1 VSASENWAEIRT
13 NRSGCERFS
22 ANVEKTAA
30 GPVAQPIAW
39 ANYTAPAMVVTASLR
54 PRALRLLRLLSRPG
68 FHLFLTGLL
77 MVLGFVLA
85 HRISERSGRE
95 ELSAL
100 STERLELYASNL
112 AAELGRHASLPSLL
126 AIDPTLHALRLAPEN
141 AGARLETSQMLARI
155 SVRAGTSQIFVADA
169 QGQVLSASEALTP
182 PTRLAEALAQGR
194 THFFAA
200 DPTTGSTDFYL
211 LHTLPPTV
219 WKPTSIVRPEPQA
232 HQEPAAIVVRFN
244 LAPLEATWVDLGLR
258 SQNER
263 ILIAD
268 DQDVVIMSSVQA
280 WKYAVL
286 GHADPSRRQA
296 LQASARYPQA
306 IGPNLDLPASLEV
319 HQGQQVSLP
328 LPGAKPMLAQQRQIV
343 PLGLRLVALSDL
355 TEVRQRAQLAAWGG
369 AAFGASIGLLV
380 LYLSSR
386 RRALRQLTRAQTEL
400 QQAHALLEQL
410 VDSRT
415 AELRQTNDALKT
427 QIAQRLQTEGE
438 LLQASKLAVL
448 GQMSAGLSHEV
459 NQPLTALRALARN
472 SIRLLEAGRP
482 DAVATNLQ
490 LMDDMVERMSQ
501 ITRQLKSFAR
511 KADEQVT
518 GAVSLL
524 DCVRNALLL
533 LEHRSRAL
541 DVQAEIDV
549 PVGLRVRAEAN
560 RLEQVLINLFGNA
573 IDAMQNEAERRLQ
586 LQVVAQDGGR
596 RALIR
601 VQDSGAGVG
610 EADLQRLFEPF
621 FTTKPAGEGLGLG
634 LVISAKI
641 VHEFGGA
648 LRAERLEHGMS
659 FEFDLAVET
668 WTAAPETNDV

>member
-1 VSASENWAEIRT
+1 MVGGNPHKPHASRAVLRQALKNRHERRFDRLGVGKLVPVSDA
-13 NRSGCERFS
+13 
-22 ANVEKTAA
+22 
-30 GPVAQPIAW
+30 
-39 ANYTAPAMVVTASLR
+39 LR
-54 PRALRLLRLLSRPG
+54 PRALRLIRLLSRPG
-68 FHLFLTGLL
+68 FHLFLTGALI
-77 MVLGFVLA
+77 VLGFVLA
-85 HRISERSGRE
+85 HRFSERSGRE

-112 AAELGRHASLPSLL
+112 AAELARHASLPSLL
-126 AIDPTLHALRLAPEN
+126 AIAPTLQALMQAPDDEQ
-141 AGARLETSQMLARI
+141 ARRAASQMLARVN
-155 SVRAGTSQIFVADA
+155 VRAGTHQIFVASP
-169 QGQVLSASEALTP
+169 QGQVLSASEPLTP
-182 PTRLAEALAQGR
+182 PARLAEALAQGR

-200 DPTTGSTDFYL
+200 DANTGSTDFYL
-211 LHTLPPTV
+211 LHTLRQAG
-219 WKPTSIVRPEPQA
+219 RPA
-232 HQEPAAIVVRFN
+232 GVIVVRFN
-244 LAPLEATWVDLGLR
+244 LAPLEATWVDLGAR
-258 SQNER
+258 SQGER
-263 ILIAD
+263 ILVAD

-280 WKYAVL
+280 WKYTVL

-306 IGPNLDLPASLEV
+306 IGADLELPASLEV
-319 HQGQQVSLP
+319 HQGQQVLLP
-328 LPGAKPMLAQQRQIV
+328 PLIASGAKPMLAQQRQIV

-355 TEVRQRAQLAAWGG
+355 SEVRQRAQLAAWGG

-386 RRALRQLTRAQTEL
+386 RRALRQLTQAQADL
-400 QQAHALLEQL
+400 RQAHAQLEQL

-415 AELRQTNDALKT
+415 AELRQTNEALKT

-472 SIRLLEAGRP
+472 SMRLLESGRQ

-511 KADEQVT
+511 KADEQVAGST
-518 GAVSLL
+518 PLL
-524 DCVRNALLL
+524 ACVRNALLL

-541 DVQAEIDV
+541 DVQAQIDL
-549 PVGLRVRAEAN
+549 PAGLRVRAEAN
-560 RLEQVLINLFGNA
+560 RLEQVLVNLFGNA
-573 IDAMQNEAERRLQ
+573 IDAMQGENQRLLRVQAQSLEA
-586 LQVVAQDGGR
+586 GR
-596 RALIR
+596 RVLVQ
-601 VQDSGAGVG
+601 VQDSGAGVSD
-610 EADLQRLFEPF
+610 EQLHHLFEPF

-641 VHEFGGA
+641 VHEFGGT

-659 FEFDLAVET
+659 FEFDLSVDSWEHL
-668 WTAAPETNDV
+668 DV

>member
-1 VSASENWAEIRT
+1 
-13 NRSGCERFS
+13 
-22 ANVEKTAA
+22 
-30 GPVAQPIAW
+30 
-39 ANYTAPAMVVTASLR
+39 MVVPESLR

-77 MVLGFVLA
+77 MALGFVLA
-85 HRISERSGRE
+85 HRLSERGGRE
-95 ELSAL
+95 QLTAL

-126 AIDPTLHALRLAPEN
+126 AIAPTLQALMRAPGDDERRR
-141 AGARLETSQMLARI
+141 AASQMLARVN
-155 SVRAGTSQIFVADA
+155 VRAGTHQIFVATPE
-169 QGQVLSASEALTP
+169 GQVLSASEALAP
-182 PTRLAEALAQGR
+182 PARLAEALAQGR
-194 THFFAA
+194 SHFFAA
-200 DPTTGSTDFYL
+200 DPHTGSTDFYL
-211 LHTLPPTV
+211 LHPL
-219 WKPTSIVRPEPQA
+219 RQA
-232 HQEPAAIVVRFN
+232 GVAVGVIVVRFN
-244 LAPLEATWVDLGLR
+244 LAPLEATWIDLGLR

-263 ILIAD
+263 ILVAD

-286 GHADPSRRQA
+286 GHADPSRRLA

-319 HQGQQVSLP
+319 HQGLQVRLP
-328 LPGAKPMLAQQRQIV
+328 LPGSRPMLAQQRQIV

-369 AAFGASIGLLV
+369 GAFGASIGLLT
-380 LYLSSR
+380 LHLSSR
-386 RRALRQLTRAQTEL
+386 RRALRQLTQAQADLRQT
-400 QQAHALLEQL
+400 HAQLEQL

-438 LLQASKLAVL
+438 LLQTSKLAVL

-472 SIRLLEAGRP
+472 SMRLLEGGRL
-482 DAVATNLQ
+482 DAVATNLK
-490 LMDDMVERMSQ
+490 LMDDMVERMGQ

-518 GAVSLL
+518 GSVVLL
-524 DCVRNALLL
+524 DSVRNALLL

-541 DVQAEIDV
+541 GITTEVEL
-549 PVGLRVRAEAN
+549 PPGLRVRAEAN
-560 RLEQVLINLFGNA
+560 RLEQVLVNLFGNA
-573 IDAMQNEAERRLQ
+573 IDAMQNEPERRLR
-586 LQVVAQDGGR
+586 VRATAQDGGR
-596 RALIR
+596 RVLVQ

-610 EADLQRLFEPF
+610 DEQLPHLFEPF

-641 VHEFGGA
+641 VHEFGGT
-648 LRAERLEHGMS
+648 LRAERLAGGQHGMS

-668 WTAAPETNDV
+668 WEARETEDV

>member
-1 VSASENWAEIRT
+1 M
-13 NRSGCERFS
+13 
-22 ANVEKTAA
+22 
-30 GPVAQPIAW
+30 VAPSS
-39 ANYTAPAMVVTASLR
+39 PSPLR
-54 PRALRLLRLLSRPG
+54 ARARLLSRLPSRPG
-68 FHLFLTGLL
+68 FYFVLTGLL
-77 MVLGFVLA
+77 MALGFVLA
-85 HRISERSGRE
+85 HRLSERSGRE
-95 ELSAL
+95 QLSAL

-126 AIDPTLHALRLAPEN
+126 AIDPTLQALMLAPDD
-141 AGARLETSQMLARI
+141 AGRRRAASQVLARVN
-155 SVRAGTSQIFVADA
+155 VRAGTNQIFVADA
-169 QGQVLSASEALTP
+169 QGQVLSASETLTP
-182 PTRLAEALAQGR
+182 PPRLAEALVQDR
-194 THFFAA
+194 NHFFAA
-200 DPTTGSTDFYL
+200 DPNTGSTDFYL
-211 LHTLPPTV
+211 LHPLRQGGRTAGV
-219 WKPTSIVRPEPQA
+219 
-232 HQEPAAIVVRFN
+232 IVVRFN

-258 SQNER
+258 SQGER
-263 ILIAD
+263 ILVAD

-286 GHADPSRRQA
+286 DHADPSRRQA
-296 LQASARYPQA
+296 LQASARYPQS
-306 IGPNLDLPASLEV
+306 IGPDLELPASLEV
-319 HQGQQVSLP
+319 HQGQQVRLP
-328 LPGAKPMLAQQRQIV
+328 LPGMRPMLAQQRQIV

-355 TEVRQRAQLAAWGG
+355 TEVRQRAQIAAWGG
-369 AAFGASIGLLV
+369 AAFGASVGLAA
-380 LYLSSR
+380 LYLASR

-400 QQAHALLEQL
+400 QQAHAQLEQL

-415 AELRQTNDALKT
+415 AELRQTNDALKS

-472 SIRLLEAGRP
+472 SVRLLQAGRH
-482 DAVATNLQ
+482 DAVASNLQ
-490 LMDDMVERMSQ
+490 IMDDMVERMSR

-511 KADEQVT
+511 KADEQFVGST
-518 GAVSLL
+518 SLL

-541 DVQAEIDV
+541 GLLAEVDV
-549 PVGLRVRAEAN
+549 PAGLRVRAEAN
-560 RLEQVLINLFGNA
+560 RLEQVLVNLFGNA
-573 IDAMQNEAERRLQ
+573 IDAMQQEGERRLIVR
-586 LQVVAQDGGR
+586 VVAQDEGR
-596 RALIR
+596 RALVR
-601 VQDSGAGVG
+601 VQDSGGGVG

-648 LRAERLEHGMS
+648 LRAERLEQGMS

-668 WTAAPETNDV
+668 WTAAAEASNV

>member
-1 VSASENWAEIRT
+1 MSASENWAEIRT
-13 NRSGCERFS
+13 NRSGSERFS
-22 ANVEKTAA
+22 ANVEKTAT
-30 GPVAQPIAW
+30 GPVAQSIAW

-95 ELSAL
+95 QLSAL

-126 AIDPTLHALRLAPEN
+126 AIAPTLQALMQTPED
-141 AGARLETSQMLARI
+141 AGARRAASQMLARVN
-155 SVRAGTSQIFVADA
+155 VRAGTHQIFIADA
-169 QGQVLSASEALTP
+169 GGQVLSASETLQP
-182 PTRLAEALAQGR
+182 PPRLVEALAQGR
-194 THFFAA
+194 AHFFAA
-200 DPTTGSTDFYL
+200 DANTGSTDFYL
-211 LHTLPPTV
+211 LHPL
-219 WKPTSIVRPEPQA
+219 RQA
-232 HQEPAAIVVRFN
+232 SQHSGVIVVRFN
-244 LAPLEATWVDLGLR
+244 LAPLEATWIDLGLR

-472 SIRLLEAGRP
+472 SIRLLEAGRQ

-573 IDAMQNEAERRLQ
+573 IDAMQNEAERRLGV
-586 LQVVAQDGGR
+586 QVIAQDSGR

>member
-1 VSASENWAEIRT
+1 
-13 NRSGCERFS
+13 
-22 ANVEKTAA
+22 
-30 GPVAQPIAW
+30 
-39 ANYTAPAMVVTASLR
+39 MVVPSSPPRSR
-54 PRALRLLRLLSRPG
+54 PHALRLLRLLGRPG

-77 MVLGFVLA
+77 MVLGFALA
-85 HRISERSGRE
+85 HRLSERSGRE
-95 ELSAL
+95 QLSAL

-126 AIDPTLHALRLAPEN
+126 AIDPTLQALMQQPQDAERRRIA
-141 AGARLETSQMLARI
+141 SQALARVN
-155 SVRAGTSQIFVADA
+155 VRAGTNQIFVADA

-182 PTRLAEALAQGR
+182 PARLAEALAQGR
-194 THFFAA
+194 SHFFAA
-200 DPTTGSTDFYL
+200 DANTGSTDFYL
-211 LHTLPPTV
+211 LHRL
-219 WKPTSIVRPEPQA
+219 RQA
-232 HQEPAAIVVRFN
+232 SQAAGVIVVRFN

-258 SQNER
+258 SQGER
-263 ILIAD
+263 ILVAD

-286 GHADPSRRQA
+286 DHADPSRRQA

-306 IGPNLDLPASLEV
+306 IGPDLELPASLEV
-319 HQGQQVSLP
+319 QQGQQVLLP
-328 LPGAKPMLAQQRQIV
+328 LRGAKPMLAQQRQLV

-355 TEVRQRAQLAAWGG
+355 TEVKQRAQIAAWGG
-369 AAFGASIGLLV
+369 MAFGASVGLLI

-386 RRALRQLTRAQTEL
+386 RRALRQLTKAQTEL
-400 QQAHALLEQL
+400 QQAHGQLEQL

-472 SIRLLEAGRP
+472 SMRLLENGRH
-482 DAVATNLQ
+482 DAVAANLQ
-490 LMDDMVERMSQ
+490 IMDDMVERMSQ

-524 DCVRNALLL
+524 DSVHNVQLL
-533 LEHRSRAL
+533 LEHRSRAMGA
-541 DVQAEIDV
+541 QADIDI
-549 PVGLRVRAEAN
+549 PPGLRVRAEAN
-560 RLEQVLINLFGNA
+560 RLEQVLVNLVGNA
-573 IDAMQNEAERRLQ
+573 LDAMQHETQRQ
-586 LQVVAQDGGR
+586 LRVQAVAQDEGR
-596 RALIR
+596 RVLVK
-601 VQDSGAGVG
+601 VQDSGAGLG
-610 EADLQRLFEPF
+610 EAELQRLFEPF

-641 VHEFGGA
+641 VHEFGGT
-648 LRAERLEHGMS
+648 LRAERLAQGMS

-668 WTAAPETNDV
+668 WDAAVRESEDV

>member
-1 VSASENWAEIRT
+1 
-13 NRSGCERFS
+13 
-22 ANVEKTAA
+22 
-30 GPVAQPIAW
+30 
-39 ANYTAPAMVVTASLR
+39 MVVPASPR
-54 PRALRLLRLLSRPG
+54 PRALRLPRLLSRPG
-68 FHLFLTGLL
+68 FHLFLTGAL
-77 MVLGFVLA
+77 MVLGFALA
-85 HRISERSGRE
+85 HRLSERSGRDQ
-95 ELSAL
+95 LSAL

-112 AAELGRHASLPSLL
+112 AAELGRHGSLPSLL
-126 AIDPTLHALRLAPEN
+126 AIAPTLQALMQATTDADARHAA
-141 AGARLETSQMLARI
+141 SQMLARVN
-155 SVRAGTSQIFVADA
+155 VRAGTSQIFVADA

-182 PTRLAEALAQGR
+182 PARLAEALAQGR

-211 LHTLPPTV
+211 LHPL
-219 WKPTSIVRPEPQA
+219 RQA
-232 HQEPAAIVVRFN
+232 GVIVVRFN
-244 LAPLEATWVDLGLR
+244 LAPLEATWVDLGAR
-258 SQNER
+258 SQGER
-263 ILIAD
+263 ILVAD

-280 WKYAVL
+280 WKYAVV

-306 IGPNLDLPASLEV
+306 IGADLELPASLEV
-319 HQGQQVSLP
+319 HQGQQVRLP
-328 LPGAKPMLAQQRQIV
+328 LPGSKPMLAQQRQLV
-343 PLGLRLVALSDL
+343 PLGLRLIALSDL

-380 LYLSSR
+380 LYLASR
-386 RRALRQLTRAQTEL
+386 RRALRQLTQAQTQL
-400 QQAHALLEQL
+400 QQAHAQLEQL

-472 SIRLLEAGRP
+472 SLRLLESGRQ

-490 LMDDMVERMSQ
+490 LMDDMVERMSR

-511 KADEQVT
+511 KADEQVAGST
-518 GAVSLL
+518 PLL

-533 LEHRSRAL
+533 LEHRSRAMDL
-541 DVQAEIDV
+541 QTDVDV
-549 PVGLRVRAEAN
+549 PPGLRVRAEAN
-560 RLEQVLINLFGNA
+560 RLEQVLVNLFSNA
-573 IDAMQNEAERRLQ
+573 LDAMAAEPRRQ
-586 LQVVAQDGGR
+586 LLVRVTAQDAGQR
-596 RALIR
+596 VRVQ
-601 VQDSGAGVG
+601 VQDSGPGVG
-610 EADLQRLFEPF
+610 DADLPHLFEPF

-641 VHEFGGA
+641 VHEFGGT
-648 LRAERLEHGMS
+648 LRAVRLERGMS
-659 FEFDLAVET
+659 FEFDLAVDT
-668 WTAAPETNDV
+668 WEAVRESEDV

>member
-1 VSASENWAEIRT
+1 MGKL
-13 NRSGCERFS
+13 RSPF
-22 ANVEKTAA
+22 
-30 GPVAQPIAW
+30 
-39 ANYTAPAMVVTASLR
+39 AMLVPESLR
-54 PRALRLLRLLSRPG
+54 PRALRVIRLLSRPG

-85 HRISERSGRE
+85 HRLSERSGRE
-95 ELSAL
+95 QLSAL

-112 AAELGRHASLPSLL
+112 SAELGRHASLPSLL
-126 AIDPTLHALRLAPEN
+126 AIDPTLQALMQQPQDAERRRIA
-141 AGARLETSQMLARI
+141 SQALARVN
-155 SVRAGTSQIFVADA
+155 VRAGTNQIFIADA

-182 PTRLAEALAQGR
+182 PARLAEALAQGR
-194 THFFAA
+194 SHFFAA
-200 DPTTGSTDFYL
+200 DANTGSTDFYL
-211 LHTLPPTV
+211 LHPL
-219 WKPTSIVRPEPQA
+219 RQA
-232 HQEPAAIVVRFN
+232 SQAVGVIVVRFN

-258 SQNER
+258 SQGER
-263 ILIAD
+263 ILVAD

-286 GHADPSRRQA
+286 DHADPSRRKA

-306 IGPNLDLPASLEV
+306 IGPDLDLPASLEV
-319 HQGQQVSLP
+319 HQGQQVLLP
-328 LPGAKPMLAQQRQIV
+328 LPGAKPMLAQQRQLV

-355 TEVRQRAQLAAWGG
+355 VEVKQRAQLAAWGG
-369 AAFGASIGLLV
+369 AAFGASVGLLV

-400 QQAHALLEQL
+400 KQAHGQLEQL

-472 SIRLLEAGRP
+472 SMRLLESGRQ
-482 DAVATNLQ
+482 DAVAANLQ
-490 LMDDMVERMSQ
+490 IMDDMVERMSQ

-518 GAVSLL
+518 GTVSLL
-524 DCVRNALLL
+524 DSVRNAQVL
-533 LEHRSRAL
+533 LEHRSRVMG
-541 DVQAEIDV
+541 VQADIDI
-549 PVGLRVRAEAN
+549 PPSLRVRAEAN
-560 RLEQVLINLFGNA
+560 RLEQVLVNLLGNA
-573 IDAMQNEAERRLQ
+573 LDAMQHETQRQ
-586 LQVVAQDGGR
+586 LHVLAQPQDEGR
-596 RALIR
+596 RVLVK
-601 VQDSGAGVG
+601 VQDSGAGVS
-610 EADLQRLFEPF
+610 EAELLRLFEPF

-641 VHEFGGA
+641 VHEFGGT
-648 LRAERLEHGMS
+648 LRAVRLPQGMS

-668 WTAAPETNDV
+668 WTETSDV

>member
-1 VSASENWAEIRT
+1 MAVSDS
-13 NRSGCERFS
+13 F
-22 ANVEKTAA
+22 
-30 GPVAQPIAW
+30 
-39 ANYTAPAMVVTASLR
+39 R

-85 HRISERSGRE
+85 HRLSERSGRE
-95 ELSAL
+95 QLSAL

-126 AIDPTLHALRLAPEN
+126 AIAPTLQALMQAPDS
-141 AGARLETSQMLARI
+141 AGARRAASQMLARVN
-155 SVRAGTSQIFVADA
+155 VRAGTHQILVADTR
-169 QGQVLSASEALTP
+169 GQVLSASEALMP
-182 PTRLAEALAQGR
+182 PARLVEALAQGR
-194 THFFAA
+194 SHFFAA
-200 DPTTGSTDFYL
+200 DPNTGSTDFYL
-211 LHTLPPTV
+211 LHPL
-219 WKPTSIVRPEPQA
+219 RQA
-232 HQEPAAIVVRFN
+232 GEPAGVIVVRFN

-258 SQNER
+258 SQGER
-263 ILIAD
+263 ILVAD

-286 GHADPSRRQA
+286 DHADPSRRQA
-296 LQASARYPQA
+296 LQASARYPQP
-306 IGPNLDLPASLEV
+306 IGPDLDLPASLEV
-319 HQGQQVSLP
+319 HQGQQVKLP
-328 LPGAKPMLAQQRQIV
+328 LPGSSGAKPMLAQQRQIV

-369 AAFGASIGLLV
+369 AAFGASIGLLA

-386 RRALRQLTRAQTEL
+386 RRALRQLTQAQADLRQT
-400 QQAHALLEQL
+400 HAQLEQL

-472 SIRLLEAGRP
+472 SIRLLETGRQ

-511 KADEQVT
+511 KADERVE
-518 GAVSLL
+518 GSAALL

-541 DVQAEIDV
+541 DVRTEIDV
-549 PVGLRVRAEAN
+549 PAGLRVRAEAN
-560 RLEQVLINLFGNA
+560 RLEQVLVNLFGNA
-573 IDAMQNEAERRLQ
+573 IDAMQNETERRLRV
-586 LQVVAQDGGR
+586 LVIKQDGGR
-596 RALIR
+596 RALVR
-601 VQDSGAGVG
+601 VQDSGTGVG

-641 VHEFGGA
+641 VQEFGGT
-648 LRAERLEHGMS
+648 LHAERLAHGMS
-659 FEFDLAVET
+659 FEFDLSVDT
-668 WTAAPETNDV
+668 WEHQNV

>member
-1 VSASENWAEIRT
+1 VGKLVPVSDA
-13 NRSGCERFS
+13 
-22 ANVEKTAA
+22 
-30 GPVAQPIAW
+30 
-39 ANYTAPAMVVTASLR
+39 LR
-54 PRALRLLRLLSRPG
+54 PRALRLIRLLSRPG
-68 FHLFLTGLL
+68 FHLFLTGALI
-77 MVLGFVLA
+77 VLGFVLA
-85 HRISERSGRE
+85 HRFSERGGRE

-112 AAELGRHASLPSLL
+112 AAELARHASLPSLL
-126 AIDPTLHALRLAPEN
+126 AIAPTLQALMQAPPNTDASEQ
-141 AGARLETSQMLARI
+141 ARRAASQMLARVN
-155 SVRAGTSQIFVADA
+155 VRAGTHQIFVAGP
-169 QGQVLSASEALTP
+169 QGQVLSASEPLTP
-182 PTRLAEALAQGR
+182 PARLAEALAQGR

-200 DPTTGSTDFYL
+200 DANTGSTDFYL
-211 LHTLPPTV
+211 LYPL
-219 WKPTSIVRPEPQA
+219 RQA
-232 HQEPAAIVVRFN
+232 GHPAGVIVVRFN

-258 SQNER
+258 SQGER
-263 ILIAD
+263 ILVAD

-306 IGPNLDLPASLEV
+306 IGADLELPASLEV
-319 HQGQQVSLP
+319 HQGQQVLLP
-328 LPGAKPMLAQQRQIV
+328 LPGSHAMLAQQRQIV

-355 TEVRQRAQLAAWGG
+355 SEVRQRAQLAAWGG

-386 RRALRQLTRAQTEL
+386 RRALRQLTQAQADL
-400 QQAHALLEQL
+400 RQAHAQLEQL

-415 AELRQTNDALKT
+415 AELRQTNEALKT

-472 SIRLLEAGRP
+472 SMRLLEAGRQ

-490 LMDDMVERMSQ
+490 LVDDMVERMSQ

-511 KADEQVT
+511 KADEQVAAST
-518 GAVSLL
+518 PLL
-524 DCVRNALLL
+524 ACVRNALLL

-541 DVQAEIDV
+541 DVQAQVDL
-549 PVGLRVRAEAN
+549 PAGLRVRAEAN
-560 RLEQVLINLFGNA
+560 RLEQVLVNLFGNA
-573 IDAMQNEAERRLQ
+573 IDAMQGENQRLLRVQ
-586 LQVVAQDGGR
+586 AQSLDGGR
-596 RALIR
+596 RVLVQ
-601 VQDSGAGVG
+601 VQDSGAGVSA
-610 EADLQRLFEPF
+610 EQLHHLFEPF

-641 VHEFGGA
+641 VHEFGGT
-648 LRAERLEHGMS
+648 LRAERLAQGMS

-668 WTAAPETNDV
+668 WEQVDV

>member
-1 VSASENWAEIRT
+1 
-13 NRSGCERFS
+13 
-22 ANVEKTAA
+22 
-30 GPVAQPIAW
+30 
-39 ANYTAPAMVVTASLR
+39 MVVSESLR

-85 HRISERSGRE
+85 HRLSERSGRE
-95 ELSAL
+95 QLSAL

-126 AIDPTLHALRLAPEN
+126 AIAPTLQALMQAPEDAQARLA
-141 AGARLETSQMLARI
+141 ASQMLARVN
-155 SVRAGTSQIFVADA
+155 VRAGTHQIFVATP
-169 QGQVLSASEALTP
+169 QGQVLSASEPLAPPPRLT
-182 PTRLAEALAQGR
+182 EALAQGR
-194 THFFAA
+194 SHFFAA
-200 DPTTGSTDFYL
+200 DPGTGSTDFYL
-211 LHTLPPTV
+211 LHPL
-219 WKPTSIVRPEPQA
+219 RQA
-232 HQEPAAIVVRFN
+232 AQAVGVIVVRFN

-258 SQNER
+258 SQGER
-263 ILIAD
+263 ILVAD

-286 GHADPSRRQA
+286 DHADPSRRQA

-306 IGPNLDLPASLEV
+306 IGPDLDLPASLEV
-319 HQGQQVSLP
+319 HQGQQVKLP
-328 LPGAKPMLAQQRQIV
+328 LPGTSGARPMLAQQRQIV

-355 TEVRQRAQLAAWGG
+355 TEVQQRAQLAAWGG

-386 RRALRQLTRAQTEL
+386 RRALRQLTQAQAALRQT
-400 QQAHALLEQL
+400 HAQLEQL

-472 SIRLLEAGRP
+472 SMRLLESGRQ
-482 DAVATNLQ
+482 DAVATNLK
-490 LMDDMVERMSQ
+490 LMDDMVERMGQ

-541 DVQAEIDV
+541 DLQTEIDV
-549 PVGLRVRAEAN
+549 PAGLRVRAEAN
-560 RLEQVLINLFGNA
+560 RLEQVLVNLFGNA
-573 IDAMQNEAERRLQ
+573 IDAMQNEVERWLHV
-586 LQVVAQDGGR
+586 QVIAQDGGR
-596 RALIR
+596 RALVR

-641 VHEFGGA
+641 VHEFGGT
-648 LRAERLEHGMS
+648 LRAERREHGMS
-659 FEFDLAVET
+659 FEFDLEAET
-668 WTAAPETNDV
+668 WEQADV

>member
-1 VSASENWAEIRT
+1 
-13 NRSGCERFS
+13 
-22 ANVEKTAA
+22 
-30 GPVAQPIAW
+30 
-39 ANYTAPAMVVTASLR
+39 MVVSASLR
-54 PRALRLLRLLSRPG
+54 PRALRLFRLLSRPG

-85 HRISERSGRE
+85 HRLSERSGRE
-95 ELSAL
+95 QLSAL

-112 AAELGRHASLPSLL
+112 AAELGRHSSLPSLL
-126 AIDPTLHALRLAPEN
+126 AIDPTLQALRTAPEN
-141 AGARLETSQMLARI
+141 TEARRAASQMLARVN
-155 SVRAGTSQIFVADA
+155 VRAGTSQIFVADA
-169 QGQVLSASEALTP
+169 QGHVLSASEVLTP
-182 PTRLAEALAQGR
+182 PPRLTEALAQGR

-200 DPTTGSTDFYL
+200 DANTGSTDFYL
-211 LHTLPPTV
+211 LHPLAPVVRAPLP
-219 WKPTSIVRPEPQA
+219 S
-232 HQEPAAIVVRFN
+232 PAAQPANHDPAVIAVRFN
-244 LAPLEATWVDLGLR
+244 LAPLEATWIDLGLR

-268 DQDVVIMSSVQA
+268 DQDVVIMSSVQP

-306 IGPNLDLPASLEV
+306 IGPNLELPASLEV
-319 HQGQQVSLP
+319 HQGLQVK
-328 LPGAKPMLAQQRQIV
+328 LPGQAAMLAQQRQLV

-355 TEVRQRAQLAAWGG
+355 TEVKQRAQIAAWGG
-369 AAFGASIGLLV
+369 AAFGASIGLLA

-386 RRALRQLTRAQTEL
+386 RRALRQLTKAQTEL
-400 QQAHALLEQL
+400 KQTHVQLEQL

-472 SIRLLEAGRP
+472 SIRLLENGRQ
-482 DAVATNLQ
+482 DAVATNLK
-490 LMDDMVERMSQ
+490 LMDDMVERMGQ

-518 GAVSLL
+518 GVVSLL
-524 DCVRNALLL
+524 ESVRNAQVL
-533 LEHRSRAL
+533 LEHRSRTLGIAM
-541 DVQAEIDV
+541 EIDV
-549 PVGLRVRAEAN
+549 PGGLRVRAEAN
-560 RLEQVLINLFGNA
+560 RLEQVLVNLFGNA
-573 IDAMQNEAERRLQ
+573 IDAMQNEAERRL
-586 LQVVAQDGGR
+586 LVRATAQDGGGR
-596 RALIR
+596 VLVQ

-610 EADLQRLFEPF
+610 DEQLSHLFEPF

-641 VHEFGGA
+641 VHEFGGT
-648 LRAERLEHGMS
+648 LRAVRLERGMS
-659 FEFDLAVET
+659 FEFDLGVDT
-668 WTAAPETNDV
+668 WESQDV

>member
-1 VSASENWAEIRT
+1 
-13 NRSGCERFS
+13 
-22 ANVEKTAA
+22 
-30 GPVAQPIAW
+30 
-39 ANYTAPAMVVTASLR
+39 MVVPESLR

-68 FHLFLTGLL
+68 FHFFLTGLL
-77 MVLGFVLA
+77 MVLGFALA
-85 HRISERSGRE
+85 HRLSERSGRE
-95 ELSAL
+95 QLSAL

-126 AIDPTLHALRLAPEN
+126 AIAPTLQALMHAPGDEATRSA
-141 AGARLETSQMLARI
+141 ASQMLARVN
-155 SVRAGTSQIFVADA
+155 VRAGTHQIFVATP
-169 QGQVLSASEALTP
+169 QGEVLAASEALTP
-182 PTRLAEALAQGR
+182 PPRLAEALAQGR
-194 THFFAA
+194 VHFFAA
-200 DPTTGSTDFYL
+200 DATTGSTDFYL
-211 LHTLPPTV
+211 LHPLRKLGV
-219 WKPTSIVRPEPQA
+219 V
-232 HQEPAAIVVRFN
+232 VVRFN

-258 SQNER
+258 SQGER
-263 ILIAD
+263 ILVAD

-286 GHADPSRRQA
+286 DHADPSRRQA

-306 IGPNLDLPASLEV
+306 IGPDLELPATLEV
-319 HQGQQVSLP
+319 HQGQQVKLP
-328 LPGAKPMLAQQRQIV
+328 LPGGTNAKPMLAQQRQIV

-355 TEVRQRAQLAAWGG
+355 SEVRQRAQLAAWGG
-369 AAFGASIGLLV
+369 AAFGASIGLLA
-380 LYLSSR
+380 LYLASR
-386 RRALRQLTRAQTEL
+386 RRALRQLTQAQAALRQT
-400 QQAHALLEQL
+400 HAQLEQL

-472 SIRLLEAGRP
+472 SIRLLETGRA
-482 DAVATNLQ
+482 DAVAANLQ
-490 LMDDMVERMSQ
+490 IMDEMVERMSR

-541 DVQAEIDV
+541 DLQTDIDI
-549 PVGLRVRAEAN
+549 PAGLRVQAEAN
-560 RLEQVLINLFGNA
+560 RLEQVLVNLFGNA
-573 IDAMQNEAERRLQ
+573 IDAMQNEAERHLVVR
-586 LQVVAQDGGR
+586 VVAQDGGR
-596 RALIR
+596 RALVR
-601 VQDSGAGVG
+601 VQDNGPGVA
-610 EADLQRLFEPF
+610 EADLPRLFEPF

-641 VHEFGGA
+641 VHEFGGT
-648 LRAERLEHGMS
+648 LRAERLAHGRQGMS
-659 FEFDLAVET
+659 FEFDLSVDT
-668 WTAAPETNDV
+668 WESQDV

>member
-1 VSASENWAEIRT
+1 
-13 NRSGCERFS
+13 
-22 ANVEKTAA
+22 
-30 GPVAQPIAW
+30 
-39 ANYTAPAMVVTASLR
+39 MVVPAFLR
-54 PRALRLLRLLSRPG
+54 PSALRLPRLLSRPG

-77 MVLGFVLA
+77 MVLGFLLA
-85 HRISERSGRE
+85 HALSNRSGRE
-95 ELSAL
+95 QLSAL

-126 AIDPTLHALRLAPEN
+126 AIAPTLQALMQAPADDERRHAA
-141 AGARLETSQMLARI
+141 SQMLARVN
-155 SVRAGTSQIFVADA
+155 VRAGTHQIFVADV
-169 QGQVLSASEALTP
+169 QGHVLCSSEALEP
-182 PTRLAEALAQGR
+182 PARLPEALAQRR

-200 DPTTGSTDFYL
+200 DPNTGSTDFYL
-211 LHTLPPTV
+211 LHPL
-219 WKPTSIVRPEPQA
+219 RQA
-232 HQEPAAIVVRFN
+232 GQAVGVIVVRFN

-263 ILIAD
+263 ILVAD

-306 IGPNLDLPASLEV
+306 IGPDLDLPASLEV

-328 LPGAKPMLAQQRQIV
+328 LPGSRPMLAQQRLLV

-355 TEVRQRAQLAAWGG
+355 TEVRQRAQIAAWGG
-369 AAFGASIGLLV
+369 AAVGASIGLLT

-386 RRALRQLTRAQTEL
+386 RRALRQLTKAQTDL
-400 QQAHALLEQL
+400 RQAHVQLEQL

-427 QIAQRLQTEGE
+427 QVAQRLQTEGE

-472 SIRLLEAGRP
+472 SMRLLEAGRQ
-482 DAVATNLQ
+482 DAVAANLQ
-490 LMDDMVERMSQ
+490 IMDDMVERMSQ

-511 KADEQVT
+511 KADDQVT
-518 GAVSLL
+518 GAVPLL
-524 DCVRNALLL
+524 DSVRNALLL

-541 DVQAEIDV
+541 DIATEVDV
-549 PVGLRVRAEAN
+549 PPGLRVRAEAN
-560 RLEQVLINLFGNA
+560 RLEQVLVNLFGNA
-573 IDAMQNEAERRLQ
+573 IDAMQHEAERRLRVRT
-586 LQVVAQDGGR
+586 LARDGGR
-596 RALIR
+596 RVLVQ
-601 VQDSGAGVG
+601 VQDSGPGLA
-610 EADLQRLFEPF
+610 EADLRRLFEPF

-641 VHEFGGA
+641 VHEFGGT
-648 LRAERLEHGMS
+648 LRAERLGQGMS

-668 WTAAPETNDV
+668 WEQADAPPPPPPTQQPRGGPSLSTEQSDV

>member
-1 VSASENWAEIRT
+1 MHGHTNGPSAMLAPPSLPPFRT
-13 NRSGCERFS
+13 
-22 ANVEKTAA
+22 
-30 GPVAQPIAW
+30 
-39 ANYTAPAMVVTASLR
+39 
-54 PRALRLLRLLSRPG
+54 RAVRLTRLLGRPG
-68 FHLFLTGLL
+68 FHAFLTGLL

-85 HRISERSGRE
+85 HRVSERSGRE
-95 ELSAL
+95 QLSAL

-126 AIDPTLHALRLAPEN
+126 AIDPTLLALVQAPDDAERQHAA
-141 AGARLETSQMLARI
+141 SQMLARI
-155 SVRAGTSQIFVADA
+155 NVRAGTHQIFVTDA
-169 QGQVLSASEALTP
+169 QGQVLSASEVLTP
-182 PTRLAEALAQGR
+182 PARLREAIAQDR
-194 THFFAA
+194 SHFFAA
-200 DPTTGSTDFYL
+200 DPNTNSTDFYL
-211 LHTLPPTV
+211 LHPLRRAGRTAGL
-219 WKPTSIVRPEPQA
+219 
-232 HQEPAAIVVRFN
+232 IVVRFN

-258 SQNER
+258 SQGER
-263 ILIAD
+263 ILVAD

-286 GHADPSRRQA
+286 DHADPSRRQA
-296 LQASARYPQA
+296 LQASARYPRTV
-306 IGPNLDLPASLEV
+306 GPDLDLPASLEA
-319 HQGQQVSLP
+319 HQGQQVRLP
-328 LPGAKPMLAQQRQIV
+328 LTGTQPLLAQQRQIV

-355 TEVRQRAQLAAWGG
+355 TEVKQRAQVAAWGG
-369 AAFGASIGLLV
+369 AAFGASVGLLV

-386 RRALRQLTRAQTEL
+386 RRALRQLTKAQAEL
-400 QQAHALLEQL
+400 RQAHAQLEQL

-482 DAVATNLQ
+482 DAVAANLQ
-490 LMDDMVERMSQ
+490 IMDDMVERMSQ

-511 KADEQVT
+511 KADEQVLGST
-518 GAVSLL
+518 SLL
-524 DCVRNALLL
+524 GCARNALLL
-533 LEHRSRAL
+533 LEHRSRAIGLQTDL
-541 DVQAEIDV
+541 DLPA
-549 PVGLRVRAEAN
+549 GLRVRAEAN
-560 RLEQVLINLFGNA
+560 RLEQVLVNLFGNA
-573 IDAMQNEAERRLQ
+573 IDAMQREARRQ
-586 LQVVAQDGGR
+586 LRVSVVAQDDGR
-596 RALIR
+596 RARVR
-601 VQDSGAGVG
+601 VQDSGAGLG

-641 VHEFGGA
+641 VNEFGGT
-648 LRAERLEHGMS
+648 LRAERLEQGMS

-668 WTAAPETNDV
+668 WTAMEGDDV

>member
-1 VSASENWAEIRT
+1 M
-13 NRSGCERFS
+13 
-22 ANVEKTAA
+22 
-30 GPVAQPIAW
+30 VAPSS
-39 ANYTAPAMVVTASLR
+39 PSPLR
-54 PRALRLLRLLSRPG
+54 ARARLLSRLPSRPG
-68 FHLFLTGLL
+68 FYFVLTGLL
-77 MVLGFVLA
+77 MALGFVLA
-85 HRISERSGRE
+85 HRLSERSGRE
-95 ELSAL
+95 QLSAL

-126 AIDPTLHALRLAPEN
+126 AIDPTLQALMLAPDD
-141 AGARLETSQMLARI
+141 AGRRRAASQVLARVN
-155 SVRAGTSQIFVADA
+155 VRAGTNQIFVADA
-169 QGQVLSASEALTP
+169 QGQVLSASETLTP
-182 PTRLAEALAQGR
+182 PPRLAEALVQDR
-194 THFFAA
+194 NHFFAA
-200 DPTTGSTDFYL
+200 DPNTGSTDFYL
-211 LHTLPPTV
+211 LHPLRQGGRTAGV
-219 WKPTSIVRPEPQA
+219 
-232 HQEPAAIVVRFN
+232 IVVRFN

-258 SQNER
+258 SQGER
-263 ILIAD
+263 ILVAD

-286 GHADPSRRQA
+286 DHADPSRRQA
-296 LQASARYPQA
+296 LQASARYPQS
-306 IGPNLDLPASLEV
+306 IGPDLELPASLEV
-319 HQGQQVSLP
+319 HQGQQVRLP
-328 LPGAKPMLAQQRQIV
+328 LPGMRPMLAQQRQIV

-355 TEVRQRAQLAAWGG
+355 TEVRQRAQIAAWGG
-369 AAFGASIGLLV
+369 AAFGASVGLAA
-380 LYLSSR
+380 LYLASR

-400 QQAHALLEQL
+400 QQAHAQLEQL

-415 AELRQTNDALKT
+415 AELRQTNDALKS

-472 SIRLLEAGRP
+472 SVRLLQAGRH
-482 DAVATNLQ
+482 DAVASNLQ
-490 LMDDMVERMSQ
+490 IMDDMVERMSR

-511 KADEQVT
+511 KADEQFVGST
-518 GAVSLL
+518 SLL

-541 DVQAEIDV
+541 GLLAEVDV
-549 PVGLRVRAEAN
+549 PAGLRVRAEAN
-560 RLEQVLINLFGNA
+560 RLEQVLVNLFGNA
-573 IDAMQNEAERRLQ
+573 IDAMQQEGERRLIVR
-586 LQVVAQDGGR
+586 VVAQDEGR
-596 RALIR
+596 RTLVR
-601 VQDSGAGVG
+601 VQDSGGGVG

-648 LRAERLEHGMS
+648 LRAERLEQGMS

-668 WTAAPETNDV
+668 WTAAAEASNV

>member
-1 VSASENWAEIRT
+1 MAAPSFLS
-13 NRSGCERFS
+13 RS
-22 ANVEKTAA
+22 
-30 GPVAQPIAW
+30 
-39 ANYTAPAMVVTASLR
+39 R
-54 PRALRLLRLLSRPG
+54 PRALRLLRLLGRPG
-68 FHLFLTGLL
+68 FHFFLTGLL

-85 HRISERSGRE
+85 HRLSERSGRDQ
-95 ELSAL
+95 LSAL

-126 AIDPTLHALRLAPEN
+126 AIDPTLQELMLAPQDAERRR
-141 AGARLETSQMLARI
+141 AASQVLARVN
-155 SVRAGTSQIFVADA
+155 VRAGTHQIFIADA
-169 QGQVLSASEALTP
+169 SSQVLSASETLVP
-182 PTRLAEALAQGR
+182 PARLAEALAQGR
-194 THFFAA
+194 SHFFAA
-200 DPTTGSTDFYL
+200 DPNTGSTDFYL
-211 LHTLPPTV
+211 LHPL
-219 WKPTSIVRPEPQA
+219 RQA
-232 HQEPAAIVVRFN
+232 SRAVGVIVVRFN

-258 SQNER
+258 SQGER
-263 ILIAD
+263 ILVAD

-286 GHADPSRRQA
+286 DHADPSRRQA

-306 IGPNLDLPASLEV
+306 IGPNLELPMTLEV
-319 HQGQQVSLP
+319 HQGQQVQLP

-355 TEVRQRAQLAAWGG
+355 TEVKQRAQLAAWGG
-369 AAFGASIGLLV
+369 AAFGASIGLLT

-386 RRALRQLTRAQTEL
+386 RRALRQLTKAQADL
-400 QQAHALLEQL
+400 RQAHGQLEQL

-415 AELRQTNDALKT
+415 AELRRTNEALKT

-472 SIRLLEAGRP
+472 SIRLLEGGRQ

-511 KADEQVT
+511 KADEQVAAST
-518 GAVSLL
+518 PLL

-541 DVQAEIDV
+541 DVRPEVAV
-549 PVGLRVRAEAN
+549 PPSLHVRAEAN
-560 RLEQVLINLFGNA
+560 RLEQVLVNLIGNA
-573 IDAMQNEAERRLQ
+573 LDAMAHDATRELHIGAEL
-586 LQVVAQDGGR
+586 LPDGSR
-596 RALIR
+596 VRVC
-601 VQDSGAGVG
+601 VQDSGAGVS
-610 EADLQRLFEPF
+610 EANLARLFEPF

-641 VHEFGGA
+641 VHEFGGMLQA
-648 LRAERLEHGMS
+648 RRRAHGMS
-659 FEFDLAVET
+659 FEFDLAAVDAPA
-668 WTAAPETNDV
+668 AAPTKGDHV

>member
-13 NRSGCERFS
+13 NRSGSERFS
-22 ANVEKTAA
+22 ANVEKTAT
-30 GPVAQPIAW
+30 GPVAQSIAW

-95 ELSAL
+95 QLSAL

-126 AIDPTLHALRLAPEN
+126 AIAPTLQALMQTPED
-141 AGARLETSQMLARI
+141 AGARRAASQMLARVN
-155 SVRAGTSQIFVADA
+155 VRAGTHQIFIADA
-169 QGQVLSASEALTP
+169 GGQVLSASETLQP
-182 PTRLAEALAQGR
+182 PPRLVEALAQGR
-194 THFFAA
+194 AHFFAA
-200 DPTTGSTDFYL
+200 DANTGSTDFYL
-211 LHTLPPTV
+211 LHPL
-219 WKPTSIVRPEPQA
+219 RQA
-232 HQEPAAIVVRFN
+232 SQHSGVIVVRFN
-244 LAPLEATWVDLGLR
+244 LAPLEATWIDLGLR

-472 SIRLLEAGRP
+472 SIRLLEAGRQ

-573 IDAMQNEAERRLQ
+573 IDAMQNEAERRLGV
-586 LQVVAQDGGR
+586 QVIAQDSGR

>member
-1 VSASENWAEIRT
+1 
-13 NRSGCERFS
+13 
-22 ANVEKTAA
+22 
-30 GPVAQPIAW
+30 
-39 ANYTAPAMVVTASLR
+39 MVVLSSLSPLR
-54 PRALRLLRLLSRPG
+54 PRVLGALRLLGRPG

-85 HRISERSGRE
+85 HRLSERSGRE
-95 ELSAL
+95 QLSAL

-126 AIDPTLHALRLAPEN
+126 AIAPTLEALMQAPDD
-141 AGARLETSQMLARI
+141 AQARRAASHMLARVN
-155 SVRAGTSQIFVADA
+155 VRAGTHQIFVATP
-169 QGQVLSASEALTP
+169 QGQVLSASEALAP
-182 PTRLAEALAQGR
+182 PARLTEALAQGR
-194 THFFAA
+194 AHFFAA
-200 DPTTGSTDFYL
+200 DPGTGSTDFYL
-211 LHTLPPTV
+211 LHPLRQAA
-219 WKPTSIVRPEPQA
+219 RPGPRAAEIGGLESA
-232 HQEPAAIVVRFN
+232 RPALLGVIVVRFN

-258 SQNER
+258 SQGER
-263 ILIAD
+263 ILVAD

-296 LQASARYPQA
+296 LQASSRYPQA
-306 IGPNLDLPASLEV
+306 IGPDLDLPASLEV
-319 HQGQQVSLP
+319 HQGQQVRLP
-328 LPGAKPMLAQQRQIV
+328 FPGASGTKPMLAQQRQIV

-386 RRALRQLTRAQTEL
+386 RRALRQLTQAQAALRQT
-400 QQAHALLEQL
+400 HAQLEQL

-415 AELRQTNDALKT
+415 TELRQSNAALKT
-427 QIAQRLQTEGE
+427 QIAQRLKTEGE

-472 SIRLLEAGRP
+472 SIRLLEADRH
-482 DAVATNLQ
+482 DAVSANLK
-490 LMDDMVERMSQ
+490 LMDDMVERMSR
-501 ITRQLKSFAR
+501 ITSQLKSFAR
-511 KADEQVT
+511 KADGQVA
-518 GAVSLL
+518 GSQPLL
-524 DCVRNALLL
+524 DSVRNALLL

-541 DVQAEIDV
+541 DVQAEVAV
-549 PVGLRVRAEAN
+549 PAGLRVRAEAN
-560 RLEQVLINLFGNA
+560 RLEQVLVNLIGNA
-573 IDAMQNEAERRLQ
+573 LDAMQHEATRQ
-586 LQVVAQDGGR
+586 LRVQAQPMDEGR
-596 RALIR
+596 RVLVK

-610 EADLQRLFEPF
+610 EAELQRLFEPF

-641 VHEFGGA
+641 VNEFGGT
-648 LRAERLEHGMS
+648 LRAERLGHGKQGMS

-668 WTAAPETNDV
+668 WDATEQADV